1 MKVKSGKFEFY
12 NNNKYL
18 KKAINKNDQSYN
30 YLINNNVLLLNK
42 NILQLSP
49 ITNNL
54 TNNNSFQKNN
64 KILINTN
71 IIDIGKNEW
80 SKNRLKITKNYKE
93 RKIIYKLESEKD
105 KNKTKNNLV
114 AYKEKGFYL
123 IYKSTNDIKE
133 INAKIKWNILSNHF
147 TIYDKNNN
155 IIEEITY
162 NFNFK
167 RMNGPTKLQIILPF
181 INSNYINGMGLKRND
196 SNNNYNSKLFFHK
209 MVNKIPEYN
218 SIFKYYVLNF
228 INRKIIPNE
237 KNIQIIYSNLED
249 KDNILLQFAQVGND
263 EYILDYKYPFD
274 NNTAFSLAISILSSR
289 IFYQ

>member
-1 MKVKSGKFEFY
+1 MKVKTGKFEFY

-64 KILINTN
+64 QILINTN

-105 KNKTKNNLV
+105 KNKTKSNLL

-123 IYKSTNDIKE
+123 IYKSKM
-133 INAKIKWNILSNHF
+133 IL
-147 TIYDKNNN
+147 
-155 IIEEITY
+155 
-162 NFNFK
+162 
-167 RMNGPTKLQIILPF
+167 
-181 INSNYINGMGLKRND
+181 
-196 SNNNYNSKLFFHK
+196 
-209 MVNKIPEYN
+209 
-218 SIFKYYVLNF
+218 
-228 INRKIIPNE
+228 RK
-237 KNIQIIYSNLED
+237 
-249 KDNILLQFAQVGND
+249 
-263 EYILDYKYPFD
+263 
-274 NNTAFSLAISILSSR
+274 
-289 IFYQ
+289 